1 MLRLAGEVSTA
12 ECLASQSRADCVLP
26 YSYFGSTLVNAVRDG
41 DVPQERLDVSSREYL
56 IAYLD
61 VVLMD
66 HGCAGYGHSHSGGLV
81 GRPH

>member
-1 MLRLAGEVSTA
+1 MSTA
-12 ECLASQSRADCVLP
+12 GFIASQGRANCVLS

-41 DVPQERLDVSSREYL
+41 DVPQERLDVSSRESLTTYP
-56 IAYLD
+56 D